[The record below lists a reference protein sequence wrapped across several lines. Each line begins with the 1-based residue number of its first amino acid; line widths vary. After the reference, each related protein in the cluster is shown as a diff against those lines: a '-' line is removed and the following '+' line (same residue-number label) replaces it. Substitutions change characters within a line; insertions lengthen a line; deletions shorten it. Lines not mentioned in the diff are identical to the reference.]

1 MKTKFILGKSKERT
15 ATVTEDGLWVS
26 RIWAP
31 SPRRRK
37 PMTLKTPDIWAR
49 LKNMAA
55 NTLALVTAM
64 PVRIC
69 QNREIRT
76 LEVVNNSSQ

>member
-1 MKTKFILGKSKERT
+1 MKFILGKSRERT
-15 ATVTEDGLWVS
+15 ATTAEDGLWVS

-37 PMTLKTPDIWAR
+37 PRTLKTPDIWGR
-49 LKNMAA
+49 PKNMAT
-55 NTLALVTAM
+55 NTLALVTAI

-69 QNREIRT
+69 QKNEIRT
-76 LEVVNNSSQ
+76 FEVVNNSSQ